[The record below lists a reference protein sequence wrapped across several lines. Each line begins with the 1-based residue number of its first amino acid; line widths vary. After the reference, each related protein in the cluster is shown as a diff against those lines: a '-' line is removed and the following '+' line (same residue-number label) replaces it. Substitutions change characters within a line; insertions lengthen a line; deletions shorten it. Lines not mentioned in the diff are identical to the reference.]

1 MSHGH
6 GHIAN
11 LMTQTHGKLLKIYT
25 TRTFNTRVGHVFNAT
40 LLHHTSVHAT

>member
-25 TRTFNTRVGHVFNAT
+25 TRTFNTRVGHVCNTAPWYECSFYIG
-40 LLHHTSVHAT
+40 